1 MSCLFL
7 FNSNQVARRAQLM
20 ETNGL
25 NRVVKGSN
33 RVLAGADDFVKKRRQ
48 LSARETALKPSFTQ

>member
-7 FNSNQVARRAQLM
+7 FNSNQVARRAQPM

-33 RVLAGADDFVKKRRQ
+33 RVLADADDYVKK
-48 LSARETALKPSFTQ
+48 